1 MPADRLTRLRRRDL
15 LRATAGAA
23 AGGSGLAGLRP
34 APAASGELPALLDE
48 RVGRAKPKEGRV
60 VLTLPDVAEDG
71 SSVPIEV
78 SVESPMTEAD
88 HVKTI
93 HIFADGNPQ
102 AEVVSFHFTP
112 ACGRAAASTRMRLAK
127 TQNVI
132 ALAETS
138 DGSLYRTSREVQVTI
153 GGCTG

>member
-23 AGGSGLAGLRP
+23 AGGSGLAASRP
-34 APAASGELPALLDE
+34 ARAAPGELPALLDKRAGGAGPE
-48 RVGRAKPKEGRV
+48 QGRI
-60 VLTLPDVAEDG
+60 VLTLPEIAEDG
-71 SSVPIEV
+71 SSVPLQV

-88 HVKTI
+88 HVKVI
-93 HIFADGNPQ
+93 HVFADGNPQ
-102 AEVVSFHFTP
+102 PEVVSFRFTP
-112 ACGRAAASTRMRLAK
+112 ASGRAAASTRIRLAK

>member
-1 MPADRLTRLRRRDL
+1 MPADRLTHLRRRDL

-23 AGGSGLAGLRP
+23 AGGCGLAASRP
-34 APAASGELPALLDE
+34 ARAASGELPALLDK
-48 RVGRAKPKEGRV
+48 RVGGTEPEPGRV
-60 VLTLPDVAEDG
+60 VLTLPEIAEDG

-88 HVKTI
+88 HVKAI
-93 HIFADGNPQ
+93 HVFAEGNPQ
-102 AEVVSFHFTP
+102 PEVVSFHFTP
-112 ACGRAAASTRMRLAK
+112 ASGRAAASTRMRLAK